1 MTEAK
6 KILETLE
13 ELKLNYS
20 FSKKTL
26 TLNEA
31 CAYTGIS
38 KSYMYKLTA
47 SCKIPYHNPFGKKL
61 YFNKVE
67 LDRWLTSYTD
77 NYERKSLENDK
88 WASTILSDF
97 NKNVK

>member
-6 KILETLE
+6 RILETLE
-13 ELKLNYS
+13 ELKLNFS
-20 FSKKTL
+20 FSKNTL

-31 CAYTGIS
+31 CAYTSIS

-61 YFNKVE
+61 YFNKNE
-67 LDRWLTSYTD
+67 LDRWLTSNFEHESIRINESD
-77 NYERKSLENDK
+77 LWAVKNLKNDK
-88 WASTILSDF
+88 
-97 NKNVK
+97 